1 MTENEYYSLEILS
14 EIISAE
20 KLRRKYFGQL
30 LEISAEKFQLIILI
44 DLSILSRLLSI
55 LVGNILGE
63 KTFGVIFKCFGGHF
77 ARNFFL

>member
-30 LEISAEKFQLIILI
+30 LEISAEKFQRIILM
-44 DLSILSRLLSI
+44 LL
-55 LVGNILGE
+55 
-63 KTFGVIFKCFGGHF
+63 IFQ
-77 ARNFFL
+77 FFQGC